1 MNNALTWLGVALVVC
16 WAVLWLSVKIAVAA
30 VHVLLLLG
38 LALVVWGL
46 ARRGAKR
53 LNG

>member
-16 WAVLWLSVKIAVAA
+16 WAVLWLSVKIAVVA
-30 VHVLLLLG
+30 VHLLLLLG

-46 ARRGAKR
+46 MRRSGKR
-53 LNG
+53 L